1 MELGSMTVE
10 QLRKLQVSAAE
21 ELKKREKAEK
31 RNALKAIRELAEA
44 RGFSLDELFEEKP
57 ARAQRTKGVAKY
69 RNPADTSQTWTGRG
83 RKPVWVLNWLAAGKS
98 IDKLAI

>member
-21 ELKKREKAEK
+21 ELKRREKSEK
-31 RNALKAIRELAEA
+31 RNALKAIRDLAEA
-44 RGFSLDELFEEKP
+44 RGFSLDELLEDKP

-69 RNPADTSQTWTGRG
+69 RNPADASQTWTGRG
-83 RKPVWVLNWLAAGKS
+83 RKPVWVLDWLAAGKS

>member
-57 ARAQRTKGVAKY
+57 ARTQRSKGVARY
-69 RNPADTSQTWTGRG
+69 RNPADPSQTWTGRG
-83 RKPVWVLNWLAAGKS
+83 RKPVWVLDWLAAGKS

>member
-10 QLRKLQVSAAE
+10 QLRKLQAAAAE

-57 ARAQRTKGVAKY
+57 ARTQRSKGVAKY
-69 RNPADTSQTWTGRG
+69 RNPADPSHTWTGRG
-83 RKPVWVLNWLAAGKS
+83 RKPAWVLEWLEAGKS

>member
-69 RNPADTSQTWTGRG
+69 RNPADASQTWTGRG

>member
-1 MELGSMTVE
+1 MTVE
-10 QLRKLQVSAAE
+10 QLRKLQVSASE

-44 RGFSLDELFEEKP
+44 RGFSLDELFEEKQ

-69 RNPADTSQTWTGRG
+69 RNPADASQTWTGRG
-83 RKPVWVLNWLAAGKS
+83 RKPVWVLSWLAAGKS
-98 IDKLAI
+98 IEKLAI

>member
-44 RGFSLDELFEEKP
+44 RGFSLDELMVDKP

-69 RNPADTSQTWTGRG
+69 RNPADASQTWTGRG

>member
-1 MELGSMTVE
+1 MELGSMSVE
-10 QLRKLQVSAAE
+10 QLRKLQVAAAE

-57 ARAQRTKGVAKY
+57 ARTQRSKGVAKY
-69 RNPADTSQTWTGRG
+69 RNPADSSQTWTGRG
-83 RKPVWVLNWLAAGKS
+83 RKPAWVLEWLAAGKS

>member
-10 QLRKLQVSAAE
+10 QLRKLQVAAAE

-57 ARAQRTKGVAKY
+57 VRTQRSKGVAKY
-69 RNPADTSQTWTGRG
+69 RNPADSSQTWTGRG
-83 RKPVWVLNWLAAGKS
+83 RKPAWVLEWLAAGKS

>member
-10 QLRKLQVSAAE
+10 QLRKLQVAAAE

-57 ARAQRTKGVAKY
+57 ARTQRSKGVAKY
-69 RNPADTSQTWTGRG
+69 RNPADSSQTWTGRG
-83 RKPVWVLNWLAAGKS
+83 RKPAWVLEWLAAGKS

>member
-1 MELGSMTVE
+1 MELGSMTAE
-10 QLRKLQVSAAE
+10 QLRKLQVDAAE

-31 RNALKAIRELAEA
+31 RNALKAIRELAET
-44 RGFSLDELFEEKP
+44 RGFSLDELLENKP

-69 RNPADTSQTWTGRG
+69 RNPADASQTWTGRG
-83 RKPVWVLNWLAAGKS
+83 RKPQWVLDWLGAGKS